1 MNNNIIKELYFENEP
16 ILSYLPGSGER
27 LELEAELARIKST
40 AIDIPVIIGGKE
52 IRTGNIGQ
60 CVLPHN
66 HKKVIGEYHKA
77 GKEEIKLAIEAAL
90 KSKRMWEELP
100 WQSKVAIFLRVAE
113 LAAGPWRAKLNAATM
128 LNQSKT
134 YKQAEIDSACEL
146 VDFMKYNAYSLQQIY
161 GEQPISTKNVWN
173 KTVYRPLEG
182 FIFAVSP
189 FNFTSIAANLT
200 GAPAMA
206 GNTVIW
212 KPASNAVYS
221 AYVVYKLFQEAGM
234 PDGVINF
241 IPSNSGDI
249 SDSVLSN
256 EYLSG
261 IHFTGSTEVFFD
273 LWSAIGKNI
282 RNYRTFPR
290 LVGETGGKNYII
302 AHPSADRTL
311 LVQGLIDGA
320 FEFQGQK
327 CSAASRAYIS
337 KSVWADIK
345 ESLIEKASSLK
356 VGDIEEIDT
365 FMGAVIDKKSFD
377 TIASYIEYARSSNNA
392 EILAGGTYDCSTG
405 YFVNPTIILT
415 EDPYFKTM
423 EEEIF
428 GPVLTIYLY
437 NDENYSEIL
446 SLCNNTSKYGLTG
459 SIFAKDRYAIEE
471 AEKELIHSAGNFYVN
486 IRPTGA
492 VVGQQPFGGSR
503 LSGTNDK
510 AGSKFNM
517 MRWMSPRVTKEYFA

>member
-16 ILSYLPGSGER
+16 ILSYLPGSSER
-27 LELEAELARIKST
+27 LDLETELERIKSKV
-40 AIDIPVIIGGKE
+40 IDIPVIIGGKE
-52 IRTGNIGQ
+52 IRTGNTGQ

-221 AYVVYKLFQEAGM
+221 AYVVYRLFQEAGM

-256 EYLSG
+256 EHLCG

-273 LWSAIGKNI
+273 LWSAVGKNI
-282 RNYRTFPR
+282 RSYRTFPR

-302 AHPSADRTL
+302 AHPSADRKL

-337 KSVWADIK
+337 KSVWTDIN
-345 ESLIEKASSLK
+345 EQLIEKASLLK
-356 VGDIEEIDT
+356 VGDIEEVDT

-377 TIASYIEYARSSNNA
+377 TIVSYIEYARSSNDA
-392 EILAGGTYDCSTG
+392 KILAGGTYDGSVG
-405 YFVNPTIILT
+405 YFVKPTIVLT
-415 EDPYFKTM
+415 EDPHFKTM

-437 NDENYSEIL
+437 DDENYSEIL